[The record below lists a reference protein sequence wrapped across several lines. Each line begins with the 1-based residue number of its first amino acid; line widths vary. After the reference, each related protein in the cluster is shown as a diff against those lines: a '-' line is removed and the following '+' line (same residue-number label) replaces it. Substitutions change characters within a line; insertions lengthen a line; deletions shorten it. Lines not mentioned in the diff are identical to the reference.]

1 MIRRKG
7 NVYKLDTPA
16 TTLLLG
22 AGESSSI
29 TAGGLP
35 SAAVITNF

>member
-16 TTLLLG
+16 TTLR
-22 AGESSSI
+22 GESSFI

-35 SAAVITNF
+35 SAAAITNF